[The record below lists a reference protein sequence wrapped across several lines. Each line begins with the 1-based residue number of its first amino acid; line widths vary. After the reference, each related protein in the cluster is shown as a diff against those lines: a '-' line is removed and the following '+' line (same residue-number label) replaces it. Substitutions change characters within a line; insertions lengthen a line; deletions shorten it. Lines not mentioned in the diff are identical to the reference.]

1 MTYIRIGWS
10 SAVKQLP
17 IAILLFLYR
26 LLWSVFLYK
35 IIHSAIFPVLQR
47 YPDSGPG
54 ELSRLLFLVEGQI
67 GLAGNRQLHLFGG
80 LLAGMMLI
88 RLLLTPLIR
97 SGIYHGL
104 LEERDR
110 DGAGWLFFEGI
121 RKRWKPV
128 SLFYLIELVL
138 GLAPAYWLVPSI
150 YNQSIP
156 LLNGDHH
163 AMWWIGAA
171 LASWGAWFFLVKK
184 LLEYALLG
192 WISGTGLLP
201 SLLWCIRRLVQVI
214 WVSLLLGGLSL
225 LVCGLFTASSW
236 IWTGML
242 GLVLHQAYPLIG
254 SFLGIWQTA
263 SQFHL
268 WKTGAEK

>member
-1 MTYIRIGWS
+1 MTYIRSGWT

-17 IAILLFLYR
+17 IAILLFLYQ

-35 IIHSAIFPVLQR
+35 IIHSAIIPVLQR

-54 ELSRLLFLVEGQI
+54 ELSRLLFLVEGQM
-67 GLAGNRQLHLFGG
+67 GLAGNSQLRLYGG

-104 LEERDR
+104 LEEKDR

-128 SLFYLIELVL
+128 SLFYVIELVL
-138 GLAPAYWLVPSI
+138 ILLPAYWLVPKI

-163 AMWWIGAA
+163 AFLLTGAA
-171 LASWGAWFFLVKK
+171 LASWGVWIFLVKK

-192 WISGTGLLP
+192 WISGAGLFV
-201 SLLWCIRRLVQVI
+201 SLLWCARRLIQVI
-214 WVSLLLGGLSL
+214 WISVLLGGLCL
-225 LVCGLFTASSW
+225 LVCSLFTAGAW

-242 GLVLHQAYPLIG
+242 GLILHQTYPLIG
-254 SFLGIWQTA
+254 SFLRIWQTA

-268 WKTGAEK
+268 WKTGTEK